1 VSGTTK
7 VVPFQNSVFVS
18 PKRSCDCLAQ
28 YSGQSHLK
36 LPCIG
41 DVSAFPLP
49 LPCRTLN
56 VTTISPRGSTP
67 LRRIPCLPLVL
78 PALLLLTASECSLSA
93 PSLQASSGAA
103 ANQASVTQNRK
114 DLNAVFHDYW
124 EDNLKHSPEFASSLG
139 DKRYNDQI
147 SDYSVKAQ
155 NDTLAREQ
163 NFLMRLAAIDTTGLN
178 TQEKISRDLLMRDF
192 TTDLEAQEFKEWE
205 MPLNQMS
212 GIYSTY
218 TRLAPQLSFDSV
230 KDYDDWIARLHAI
243 PKAFDQST
251 TNMSIGVED
260 HRVPPRYLLEKALV
274 QVKALADQKP
284 EDSPL
289 ALPLKKFPASIS
301 AAEQERIKTET
312 LDVIGK
318 EVLPA
323 YKRLARFLEVT
334 YIPAGRTEP
343 GISALPDGARYY
355 DFSLRRTTTTK
366 LTADQIH
373 QIGLDEVKR
382 DEAEVLV
389 IAQKLGFADL
399 KSFRASLKNNPKL
412 KAASREAL
420 LDAYRGYLKPM
431 QAKLP
436 SLFGRLPKAP
446 FEVVPVPEYMEKNSA
461 PAYYEGGTPDGS
473 RPGRLFIDTYN
484 ATDRNLYAVESIA
497 YHEGLPGHHLQISI
511 AQELEDVPTFR
522 KFEFYTAYTEGWGLY
537 SERLGKDVGFY
548 QDPYSD
554 YGRLEADIW
563 RAIRL
568 VVDTGVHSK
577 HWTREQMVQFFH
589 DHSAIDETSIQAE
602 VDRYVAWPSQATA
615 YKIGQLKILEL
626 RDRAKAALGD
636 KFDIRAFHD
645 QVVDAGALPLDVLS
659 DRIDG
664 WIASEKAAK

>member
-1 VSGTTK
+1 M
-7 VVPFQNSVFVS
+7 
-18 PKRSCDCLAQ
+18 KR
-28 YSGQSHLK
+28 
-36 LPCIG
+36 
-41 DVSAFPLP
+41 
-49 LPCRTLN
+49 
-56 VTTISPRGSTP
+56 ISRFHP
-67 LRRIPCLPLVL
+67 VL
-78 PALLLLTASECSLSA
+78 PALLLFAACQLSLSA
-93 PSLQASSGAA
+93 QPAQAPSGQAGSP
-103 ANQASVTQNRK
+103 ASVEQNRK
-114 DLNAVFHDYW
+114 ELNAIFRDYW
-124 EDNLKHSPEFASSLG
+124 EDNLKHAPEFASSLG

-147 SDYSVKAQ
+147 TDYSVKAQ
-155 NDTLAREQ
+155 NDMLAREQ
-163 NFLMRLAAIDTTGLN
+163 TFLMRLAAIDTTGF
-178 TQEKISRDLLMRDF
+178 TAQEKISRDLLMRDF
-192 TTDLEAQEFKEWE
+192 TTDQEAEEYKEWE

-212 GIYSTY
+212 GIYTTY
-218 TRLAPQLSFDSV
+218 TRLAPQLSFDAV

-243 PKAFDQST
+243 PKAFDQSM

-260 HRVPPRYLLEKALV
+260 HRVPPKYLLEKALV
-274 QVKALADQKP
+274 QVKTLADQKP
-284 EDSPL
+284 EDSPF
-289 ALPLKKFPASIS
+289 ALPLKKFPASVS
-301 AAEQERIKTET
+301 AAEQARIKAEM
-312 LDVIGK
+312 LDVISK

-343 GISALPDGARYY
+343 GISALPDGAKYY
-355 DFSLRRTTTTK
+355 AFALRRTTTTK
-366 LTADQIH
+366 LTAEQIH

-382 DEAEVLV
+382 DEAEMLV
-389 IAQKLGFADL
+389 IAQKLGFTDL
-399 KSFRASLKNNPKL
+399 KSFRASMKGNPKL
-412 KAASREAL
+412 KAITRESL

-602 VDRYVAWPSQATA
+602 VDRYVAWPGQATA

-645 QVVDAGALPLDVLS
+645 QVLDAGALPLDVLS